1 MTLIIN
7 INSNGNMNTFALDLN
22 IINNYTKYE

>member
-7 INSNGNMNTFALDLN
+7 INSNGNMNTIALDLN
-22 IINNYTKYE
+22 IINNDTKYE